1 MLEIKATLDCGFGN
15 GTRKRGFVFGNV
27 SLNGENKL
35 FQLLKEIRDP
45 TSGKISQLKTAKVE
59 LSEGV
64 TKREFGM
71 ALNNMNVIEAVE
83 PTKEFSVASFMKL
96 KAKDAIAL
104 VESLTDEEKTLI
116 RQVEKRKGVLDALGD
131 EPDAEAWKTIATESL
146 EISDDTKLVLLGLEL
161 KTIGDVQS
169 HVNENDGA
177 IEGLSDEMTTE
188 LFAAMKPHITGE
200 V

>member
-1 MLEIKATLDCGFGN
+1 
-15 GTRKRGFVFGNV
+15 
-27 SLNGENKL
+27 
-35 FQLLKEIRDP
+35 
-45 TSGKISQLKTAKVE
+45 
-59 LSEGV
+59 
-64 TKREFGM
+64 
-71 ALNNMNVIEAVE
+71 MNVIEAVE
-83 PTKEFSVASFMKL
+83 PTEEFSVASFMKL

-104 VESLTDEEKTLI
+104 VESLTEEEKTLI

-146 EISDDTKLVLLGLEL
+146 EISDDTKLVLLELKL

-188 LFAAMKPHITGE
+188 LFAALKPHITGE